1 MLESKIQSKILE
13 YLRKN
18 NHYAIKVQSASKA
31 GVPDIMAC
39 IHGRFVGI
47 EVKNEKGV
55 ATLLQL
61 LNIDAI
67 NNSEGNAI
75 IARSVDDVEALVK
88 SIGSNK

>member
-1 MLESKIQSKILE
+1 MLESKIQTKILD

-18 NHYAIKVQSASKA
+18 NHYAIKVQSASRA
-31 GVPDIMAC
+31 GVPDIVAC
-39 IHGRFVGI
+39 VNGYFVGI

-61 LNIDAI
+61 LNLDAI
-67 NNSEGNAI
+67 KKSKGWTV

-88 SIGSNK
+88 TIEGYK